1 MDEATQKVFAGRLED
16 LPVIPTED
24 HGGTEKRVVFGP
36 GQFWDDYVA
45 RYFTTAPGAKTPFH
59 AHDWPHYVLI
69 TEGSARGMI
78 MGKVYELSAGSWAH
92 VPPNTEH
99 FFENTGEGNLS
110 FICIVP
116 KEGDLYWLDQQG
128 SC

>member
-1 MDEATQKVFAGRLED
+1 MDESAAGIFAGRLED
-16 LPVIPTED
+16 LPVILAED

-36 GQFWDDYVA
+36 DRFWEDHVV
-45 RYFTTAPGAKTPFH
+45 RFFTTAEGERSPFH

-69 TEGSARGMI
+69 LEGTADGMI
-78 MGKVYELSAGSWAH
+78 MGKVYGLSAGSWAY

-99 FFENTGEGNLS
+99 YFQNTGKGPLK

-116 KEGDLYWLDQQG
+116 KEGDLYWLDQKG